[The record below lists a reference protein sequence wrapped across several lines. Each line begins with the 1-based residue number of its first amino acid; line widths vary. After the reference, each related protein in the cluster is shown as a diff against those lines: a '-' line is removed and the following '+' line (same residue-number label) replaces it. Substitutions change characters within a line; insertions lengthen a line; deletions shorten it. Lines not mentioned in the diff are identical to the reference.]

1 MTKSHKDTSRLLV
14 TWAADRSER

>member
-1 MTKSHKDTSRLLV
+1 MTKSHKDTSRLFV